1 MTILTLHSHKSLMLG
16 AQSMESLKVVD
27 YINKHPVRFKPNMP
41 VAEAVELLL
50 ASKQSGGPVIDDKGK
65 LIGFLSEQDC
75 LMQMLES
82 TYYRQQV
89 ATVYEIMSHEV
100 HPVNPNDSILELTQR
115 FIKERYKLYPV
126 INDNGELLGTINRS
140 NILYAIDI
148 HLKDGFKQ

>member
-1 MTILTLHSHKSLMLG
+1 MLG
-16 AQSMESLKVVD
+16 EQSMESLKVVD

>member
-1 MTILTLHSHKSLMLG
+1 
-16 AQSMESLKVVD
+16 
-27 YINKHPVRFKPNMP
+27 
-41 VAEAVELLL
+41 
-50 ASKQSGGPVIDDKGK
+50 
-65 LIGFLSEQDC
+65 
-75 LMQMLES
+75 MQMLES